1 MKDMELYAI
10 RQKIDAID
18 EDLLKLLNDRMEFV
32 HHVGEMKRGSG
43 ASIYRP
49 EREKAIIQRLNKIS
63 KGRLTSS
70 AIEAIFLEIFAVSRN
85 FELPERIGYLGP
97 EGSFTHQ
104 AAESRY
110 GAMSEY
116 LPANTIS
123 SVFET
128 VNSGRARYGVVPIE
142 NNQEGIVEET
152 LDLLGHLDVKIA
164 AELSMPIHF
173 SFATREDNIKV
184 IKKIYSKD
192 IAFRQCRKFIRDLYG
207 DEIEL
212 IPVNSTSTACQMALK
227 EDGAA
232 AICSHIAA
240 REALLPILFEN
251 IEDSS
256 DNHTR
261 FLILA
266 KDVKN
271 VPSGDDKTSVL
282 VKLADSDKPGTLV
295 LFLQDFYRSK
305 INLSKIESRPAKN
318 GTDFKYVFFIDFEA
332 HIEDKKVKKILQ
344 SYGDEIKW
352 LGSYPRLC

>member
-1 MKDMELYAI
+1 MELGEI
-10 RQKIDAID
+10 RKKIDTID
-18 EDLLKLLNDRMEFV
+18 DKLLKLLNDRMELV
-32 HHVGEMKRGSG
+32 HEVGELKRGSG
-43 ASIYRP
+43 SSIYRP
-49 EREKAIIQRLNKIS
+49 EREKAIIQRLNKINN
-63 KGRLTSS
+63 GRLTPS
-70 AIEAIFLEIFAVSRN
+70 AIEAIFLELFAVSRN
-85 FELPERIGYLGP
+85 FELPERITYLGP

-116 LPANTIS
+116 LPINTIS

-128 VNSGRARYGVVPIE
+128 VNSGRAKYGVVPIE

-152 LDLLGHLDVKIA
+152 LDLLGQYDIKIA

-173 SFATREDNIKV
+173 SFATKQDDVKR

-207 DEIEL
+207 DDIEL

-227 EDGAA
+227 EDDAA

-240 REALLPILFEN
+240 REAQVPILFEN

-266 KDVKN
+266 KEAN
-271 VPSGDDKTSVL
+271 NAPSGDDKTSLL
-282 VKLADSDKPGTLV
+282 VRLADSDKPGTLV
-295 LFLQDFYRSK
+295 KFLQDFHKSK

-332 HIEDKKVKKILQ
+332 HMDDKKVKKILK
-344 SYGDEIKW
+344 SYGESIKW
-352 LGSYPRLC
+352 LGSYPKLC